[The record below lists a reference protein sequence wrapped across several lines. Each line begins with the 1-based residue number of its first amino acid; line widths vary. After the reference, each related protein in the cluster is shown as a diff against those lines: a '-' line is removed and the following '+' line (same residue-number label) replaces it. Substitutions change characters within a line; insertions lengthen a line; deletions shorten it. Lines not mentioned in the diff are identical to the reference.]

1 MLLIK
6 NFKPNFKGLYVMICK
21 SPVFGLVTITKFL
34 FSMDIEV
41 FFQFLLSFI
50 MLRYNFVQKFF
61 SILQDISLRLDF
73 WEN

>member
-73 WEN
+73 

>member
-1 MLLIK
+1 
-6 NFKPNFKGLYVMICK
+6 MICK

-73 WEN
+73 